1 MKTAR
6 SQVTADRLI
15 HQDRVTSSKGLEA
28 LLRDHWIE
36 ICVLFIGGLVALA
49 ARKKDMASAA
59 TMTGIVLLG
68 VAVVGI
74 AGNAGQIG
82 DALAGLVI
90 SD

>member
-1 MKTAR
+1 
-6 SQVTADRLI
+6 
-15 HQDRVTSSKGLEA
+15 
-28 LLRDHWIE
+28 
-36 ICVLFIGGLVALA
+36 
-49 ARKKDMASAA
+49 MASAA

>member
-1 MKTAR
+1 MIEFLAAE
-6 SQVTADRLI
+6 VDP
-15 HQDRVTSSKGLEA
+15 KGLEA

-59 TMTGIVLLG
+59 TMTGIALLG

-74 AGNAGQIG
+74 AGNAGEIG